1 MRRTWGGLTALLL
14 ASWLCGCTSGNWFD
28 HPQGMNFLPTI
39 LQKDSGSLA
48 LTAGVLATGGDIP
61 ATAALPS
68 VTLQNNTTITTD
80 ADNND
85 TTGDGKPDF
94 IVVTLRPLSMEAV
107 ETMAADVYPDPVA
120 REYKF
125 YKVGGLSLLPLDAT
139 FSSAVTVNVP
149 VAAAGGPTV
158 GKIFSLYEFVGGL
171 TGRQASAVDAASG
184 YWHRL
189 ETVTV
194 STDGMVSFTTY
205 NFGQF
210 AIISTS
216 ATPPAA

>member
-1 MRRTWGGLTALLL
+1 MRRTWGGLLALLI
-14 ASWLCGCTSGNWFD
+14 AGSSFGCTSGDWFD

-39 LQKDSGSLA
+39 LQTDSGSLA
-48 LTAGVLATGGDIP
+48 LTSGVLATGGDIP
-61 ATAALPS
+61 SAGALPS
-68 VTLQNNTTITTD
+68 VGLQDGTTIFTA
-80 ADNND
+80 ADNTD
-85 TTGDGKPDF
+85 TTGDGKPDY

-107 ETMAADVYPDPVA
+107 ETMIADVYPDPA
-120 REYKF
+120 AGEYKF

-149 VAAAGGPTV
+149 VHTAADPTV
-158 GKIFSLYEFVGGL
+158 GTIFSLYEFTGGL

-189 ETVTV
+189 GTVTV

-210 AIISTS
+210 AIISTT